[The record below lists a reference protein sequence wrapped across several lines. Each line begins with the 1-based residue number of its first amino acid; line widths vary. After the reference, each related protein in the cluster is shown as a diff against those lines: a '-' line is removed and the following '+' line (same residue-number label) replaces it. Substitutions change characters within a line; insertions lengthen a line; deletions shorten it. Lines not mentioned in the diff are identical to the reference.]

1 MAIARLSSWL
11 VFLLLCAPGAFA
23 QSRDLLDSQT
33 GKSAPLLWGS
43 LVPGPNTV
51 GFRSIYRFDTSRTWR
66 ATHHYDGRFT
76 PDVDGRPVQINVWY
90 PAVATETDARMRW
103 SDYVR
108 ATESAMFRD
117 LNGAMN
123 GRNREIAEDA
133 VPRGR
138 ADDLLAVPVAAYR
151 NASPMPGLHP
161 VVLYFGGLNAHLNSN
176 AVLAEFLA
184 SHGCIVASISI
195 LGATDQATNQAR
207 AADAIET
214 TVRDMEFAWAVL
226 AETAD
231 LHPDRT
237 RLAAMGHSVGAIE
250 AVALAMRNGNVSAA
264 IGLDG
269 TYGFRGNTTLLTDTY
284 GYRPERMRAA
294 LFDVR
299 RAEGQ
304 QDAALDLSAV
314 NSFRHADR
322 TVVTLERMH
331 HSDFT
336 SFALIA
342 DAFQMPIASQSLNGW
357 NRTTARR
364 GYELVC
370 ELVVDFLDAQIK
382 RDPKARAALLA
393 AAQRAGGAVV
403 RHTDAAAPLPT
414 PWELANVT
422 GRDGLLAAEALLTA
436 RCVGITVGACVDE
449 APLNAFGYELLSQG
463 RVKDAVAIFEINSWS
478 HPLSANAQDSL
489 ADGFVAAG
497 QTESARTAL
506 NAVIALAP
514 GDPSLNSEQKASFV
528 STAAAR
534 LRALK

>member
-1 MAIARLSSWL
+1 MASARLSSCL
-11 VFLLLCAPGAFA
+11 VFLLLAPQAASA
-23 QSRDLLDSQT
+23 QSQ
-33 GKSAPLLWGS
+33 LWGS
-43 LVPGPNTV
+43 LVPGPDAV
-51 GFRSIYRFDTSRTWR
+51 GFRSLYRFDPSRTWR
-66 ATHHYDGRFT
+66 ATHHYDRRFT

-90 PAVATETDARMRW
+90 PAAATETAARMRW
-103 SDYVR
+103 SGYVR
-108 ATESAMFRD
+108 ANESAMFRD
-117 LNGAMN
+117 LNGVMN

-133 VPRGR
+133 VPTGR

-161 VVLYFGGLNAHLNSN
+161 VVLYFGGLNAHPNSN
-176 AVLAEFLA
+176 AVLGEYLA
-184 SHGCIVASISI
+184 SHGYIVASISI
-195 LGATDQATNQAR
+195 LGATDRATNQAR
-207 AADAIET
+207 APEAIET

-250 AVALAMRNGNVSAA
+250 AIALAMRNGNVSAV

-269 TYGFRGNTTLLTDTY
+269 TYGFRGNTTSLTDTY

-304 QDAALDLSAV
+304 QGAVLDLSAV
-314 NSFRHADR
+314 NSFRYADR
-322 TVVTLERMH
+322 TVVTVERMH

-342 DAFQMPIASQSLNGW
+342 DAFQMPIASQSQNGW
-357 NRTTARR
+357 NRSTARR

-370 ELVVDFLDAQIK
+370 ELVLDFLDGQIK

-393 AAQRAGGAVV
+393 AAERAGSAVV
-403 RHTDAAAPLPT
+403 RHTDASAPLPT
-414 PWELANVT
+414 PWELANVA
-422 GRDGLLAAEALLTA
+422 GRDGLPAAETLLTA
-436 RCVGITVGACVDE
+436 SCVGTTLGACVDE

-463 RVKDAVAIFEINSWS
+463 RVTDAVAIFEINAWS

-489 ADGFVAAG
+489 ADSFVAAG
-497 QTESARTAL
+497 KTESARAAL

-514 GDPSLNSEQKASFV
+514 GDPSLNAEQKASFV
-528 STAAAR
+528 STATAR
-534 LRALK
+534 LRTLR

>member
-1 MAIARLSSWL
+1 M
-11 VFLLLCAPGAFA
+11 
-23 QSRDLLDSQT
+23 Q
-33 GKSAPLLWGS
+33 
-43 LVPGPNTV
+43 
-51 GFRSIYRFDTSRTWR
+51 
-66 ATHHYDGRFT
+66 
-76 PDVDGRPVQINVWY
+76 
-90 PAVATETDARMRW
+90 W

-108 ATESAMFRD
+108 AAESATFRD

-123 GRNREIAEDA
+123 ARNREIAEDA

-184 SHGCIVASISI
+184 SHGYIVASISL
-195 LGATDQATNQAR
+195 LGATDHATNQAR
-207 AADAIET
+207 TPEAIET

-231 LHPDRT
+231 LHPDRM
-237 RLAAMGHSVGAIE
+237 RLAAMGHSVGAVE
-250 AVALAMRNGNVSAA
+250 AVVLAMRNGNVSAV

-269 TYGFRGNTTLLTDTY
+269 TYGFRGNTILLTGTY
-284 GYRPERMRAA
+284 GYRPEQMRAA

-304 QDAALDLSAV
+304 QDAVLDLSAV
-314 NSFRHADR
+314 NSFRYADR

-342 DAFQMPIASQSLNGW
+342 DAFQMPIAAQSQNGW
-357 NRTTARR
+357 NRSTARR

-370 ELVVDFLDAQIK
+370 ELVLDFLDSRIK

-393 AAQRAGGAVV
+393 AAQRAEGTVV
-403 RHTDAAAPLPT
+403 RHTDASAPLPT
-414 PWELANVT
+414 PWELANVA
-422 GRDGLLAAEALLTA
+422 GRDGLHAAEALLTA
-436 RCVGITVGACVDE
+436 ICGGVALGTCVDE

-463 RVKDAVAIFEINSWS
+463 RVKDAVAIFEINAWS
-478 HPLSANAQDSL
+478 HPLSANAHDSL
-489 ADGFVAAG
+489 ADGLVAAG
-497 QTESARTAL
+497 QTESARAAL

-528 STAAAR
+528 SSATAR
-534 LRALK
+534 LRALR